1 MSENQELKQ
10 RNTSKPVAAE
20 PQLVEEATEVVNKRT
35 MAQVF
40 IFSILIALVPAS
52 YFATK
57 KFYFE
62 DYLHYNSQESS
73 IPSALISLVLLHVVL
88 FAYVFLA
95 YIENI
100 PSPKSVKSKSD

>member
-1 MSENQELKQ
+1 MSELKK
-10 RNTSKPVAAE
+10 RITSKPAAANQ

-35 MAQVF
+35 IAQVF
-40 IFSILIALVPAS
+40 TFSILIASVPVS

-62 DYLHYNSQESS
+62 DYLQYDSQESS

-88 FAYVFLA
+88 FTYVFLA
-95 YIENI
+95 YTEKI
-100 PSPKSVKSKSD
+100 PIAKSDEPKSD